1 LRIFA
6 SAGDAKMSLES
17 LIRTYGYLAVLVG
30 TFLEG
35 ETVLVLAGFAARL
48 GYMKLPG
55 VILAAFVGS
64 LSGDQLFFYIGRRH
78 GQAFLE
84 KRPHWQARARRVHKL
99 LEKHGT
105 PFMIGFRF
113 LYGLRTV
120 SPFVIGTS
128 SVPAGFFLLLNS
140 IGAIIWA
147 AAVGTG
153 GYLFGH
159 ALQAIIG
166 DLKRY
171 EQGALA
177 AIVIIGLSVWII
189 HLCRHRLF
197 RGNQAGSS

>member
-1 LRIFA
+1 
-6 SAGDAKMSLES
+6 MSLES
-17 LIRTYGYLAVLVG
+17 MVQTYGYVVVLVG

-35 ETVLVLAGFAARL
+35 ETVLVLGGFAAHL

-64 LSGDQLFFYIGRRH
+64 LSGDQLFFHIGRRH
-78 GQAFLE
+78 GQTFLE
-84 KRPHWQARARRVHKL
+84 KRPRWQARAQRVHKL
-99 LEKHGT
+99 LEKHGI

-128 SVPAGFFLLLNS
+128 PVRTGVFLLLNS
-140 IGAIIWA
+140 IGAIVWA

-159 ALQAIIG
+159 AMEVIIG
-166 DLKRY
+166 DVKRY
-171 EQGALA
+171 EQVALV
-177 AIVIIGLSVWII
+177 AIAIIGLSVWII
-189 HLCRHRLF
+189 HLCRRRLCK
-197 RGNQAGSS
+197 GNHLHSP

>member
-1 LRIFA
+1 
-6 SAGDAKMSLES
+6 MSLES
-17 LIRTYGYLAVLVG
+17 LVQTYGYVVVLVG

-35 ETVLVLAGFAARL
+35 ETVLVLGGFAAHL

-64 LSGDQLFFYIGRRH
+64 LSGDQLFFHIGRWR

-84 KRPHWQARARRVHKL
+84 KRPHWQARARKVHQL
-99 LEKHGT
+99 LEKHGI

-140 IGAIIWA
+140 IGAIMWA
-147 AAVGTG
+147 VAVGTG

-159 ALQAIIG
+159 AMEVIIG
-166 DLKRY
+166 DVKRY
-171 EQGALA
+171 EQVALV
-177 AIVIIGLSVWII
+177 AIAIIGLSVWII
-189 HLCRHRLF
+189 HLCRRRLCK
-197 RGNQAGSS
+197 GNHLDSP